1 MKKLLAIVVVVVMVC
16 ALSVSA
22 FADGSATVSAS
33 FTAYS
38 TGNQY
43 DTLKPMDVGEGIV
56 FRTSEPGTGHID
68 ITALIEQVADL
79 ENVTSIEVTLEA
91 VGKDAFQTRED
102 GGGAIV
108 GLKGVYDDATNYDIA
123 PINWGTTETPYTMS
137 GELLDGTVAV
147 YVDTSSHGQISINEP
162 WEFKVTVTVNY
173 VGDAKIPVESTEEPA
188 TEDPAPAESG
198 DTTTE
203 PEAPAE
209 TGIVLAVLPMA
220 IAAAAVVVSKKR

>member
-1 MKKLLAIVVVVVMVC
+1 MKKLLAIVVAVVMVC

-102 GGGAIV
+102 CGGAIV

-123 PINWGTTETPYTMS
+123 PI
-137 GELLDGTVAV
+137 
-147 YVDTSSHGQISINEP
+147 
-162 WEFKVTVTVNY
+162 
-173 VGDAKIPVESTEEPA
+173 KIGRAHV
-188 TEDPAPAESG
+188 
-198 DTTTE
+198 
-203 PEAPAE
+203 
-209 TGIVLAVLPMA
+209 
-220 IAAAAVVVSKKR
+220 